1 MSVRVLNISSVNWAR
16 RRVSKLCLEY
26 HLPVGGEGGL
36 HLVGERL
43 PMQVGKGVVY
53 WDGHRPL
60 WRLTAILIHV
70 GKLCVQGLAR
80 CAFCCPD
87 SALKSSQKTL
97 VEFAAG

>member
-16 RRVSKLCLEY
+16 RCVSKICLEY

-36 HLVGERL
+36 HLVGDRL

-60 WRLTAILIHV
+60 WRLLIHV
-70 GKLCVQGLAR
+70 GKCVQGLAR

-87 SALKSSQKTL
+87 SVLKSSQKTL
-97 VEFAAG
+97 VQFAAG